1 MACRQRGLAG
11 SGNGVHSTGRGLVC
25 SCRKPPGDTRA
36 RMLDRKRQ
44 RGATAS
50 RREADVDLVQLPSN
64 SLRVGQVLTF
74 SLRDAAGHLLFAAGH
89 PLPDTPQV
97 RDLIARGPWVQAHE
111 TREYQRALAHKLDTM
126 MLQGAS
132 LSALANAKAE
142 YKPTRPMPIAA
153 ATGPAHTAI
162 WADLQWHAQQ
172 VLRDAQRP
180 DFLMRLTELL
190 DKVLARLT
198 QQPDASLA
206 VLVHDA
212 AQEPLQY
219 SARHALLSLALAE
232 MTTRQLGWGE
242 GRRRTLGMAALT
254 MNLDSGALQDQHALR
269 PESLG
274 DSHREQLAGH
284 GDRAAATL
292 RSIGVDDDDW
302 LIAVR
307 LHHDAGPGPLA
318 GRSDGELMARLLRR
332 VDVYGARLSPRRSR
346 RALSAA
352 QAARAVY
359 LDEAQQPDEAGA
371 ALIKAIG
378 LYPPGSLVRL
388 ANGEEGMVLKRGH
401 TASEPLVASLVGRS
415 GTPLTVPVLR
425 DTRLPAQ
432 AVTASL
438 APHEIRLR
446 IHMDAMLK
454 LY

>member
-1 MACRQRGLAG
+1 M
-11 SGNGVHSTGRGLVC
+11 
-25 SCRKPPGDTRA
+25 
-36 RMLDRKRQ
+36 
-44 RGATAS
+44 
-50 RREADVDLVQLPSN
+50 DLVQLPPN

-74 SLRDAAGHLLFAAGH
+74 SLRDAAGHLLFASGH

-97 RDLIARGPWVQAHE
+97 RDLLARGAFVQAHE

-132 LSALANAKAE
+132 MSALANATAE
-142 YKPTRPMPIAA
+142 YKPTRPMPVSQQAA
-153 ATGPAHTAI
+153 PAHTAI

-172 VLRDAQRP
+172 VLRDPRRP
-180 DFLMRLTELL
+180 GFLLRLAELL
-190 DKVLARLT
+190 DKVLSRVT

-206 VLVHDA
+206 MLVHDA
-212 AQEPLQY
+212 GQEPLQY

-242 GRRRTLGMAALT
+242 GRRRTLGLAALT
-254 MNLDSGALQDQHALR
+254 MNLDSGAQQDQHAMR
-269 PESLG
+269 PEALG
-274 DSHREQLAGH
+274 EAQREALAGH

-292 RSIGVDDDDW
+292 REIGVDDEPW
-302 LIAVR
+302 LTAVR

-332 VDVYGARLSPRRSR
+332 IDVYGARLSPRRSR
-346 RALSAA
+346 RPLSAA

-359 LDEAQQPDEAGA
+359 LDELQQPDEAGA

-401 TASEPLVASLVGRS
+401 SANAPTVAALVGRS
-415 GTPLTVPVLR
+415 GSPLTAPVLR
-425 DTRLPAQ
+425 DTRLQAQ
-432 AVTASL
+432 VITASL

-446 IHMDAMLK
+446 INMDAMLK
-454 LY
+454 LYGT